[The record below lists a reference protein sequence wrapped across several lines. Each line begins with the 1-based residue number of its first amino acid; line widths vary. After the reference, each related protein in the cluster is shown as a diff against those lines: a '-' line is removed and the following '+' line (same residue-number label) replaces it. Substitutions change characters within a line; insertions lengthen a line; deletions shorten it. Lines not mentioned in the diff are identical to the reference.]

1 LVHECNDYLLFS
13 RQYKKK
19 DKIIEFIYN
28 VIFLEVVVF
37 LKKIQKIFADD
48 SAIELPINIVVMLV
62 VGMVALAA
70 LIAIIPPPTKNMA
83 VTIDAVGLNSSSS
96 LNPGNTVIVSSATAN
111 SPFAIDVELSVTD
124 PDGYPVRDA
133 NVVLRGLGGVA
144 TSVTDDDGYCML
156 TTSNTSSGDEIS
168 LGANQNEGSMD
179 LTISADGFYDYE
191 KTDAVRVVR
200 TT

>member
-1 LVHECNDYLLFS
+1 MKNT
-13 RQYKKK
+13 R
-19 DKIIEFIYN
+19 
-28 VIFLEVVVF
+28 
-37 LKKIQKIFADD
+37 KIFSDD

-83 VTIDAVGLNSSSS
+83 VAIDTVGENSTGT
-96 LNPGNTVIVSSATAN
+96 LNPGNTIIVASATAS

-144 TSVTDDDGYCML
+144 TSVTDDTGYCKL
-156 TTSNTSSGDEIS
+156 TTSSTANGDEVS

-191 KTDAVRVVR
+191 KKDAVRIVR

>member
-1 LVHECNDYLLFS
+1 M
-13 RQYKKK
+13 
-19 DKIIEFIYN
+19 
-28 VIFLEVVVF
+28 
-37 LKKIQKIFADD
+37 KKIRKIFADD

-83 VTIDAVGLNSSSS
+83 VNIDETGEQAAGT
-96 LNPGNTVIVSSATAN
+96 NPGNTVIVDSTVAS
-111 SPFAIDVELSVTD
+111 SPFTVITKISVKD

-144 TSVTDDDGYCML
+144 TNVTDDTGCCVLVTDSS
-156 TTSNTSSGDEIS
+156 SNGAQVS
-168 LGANQNEGSMD
+168 LGTNQNEGSMD